1 MRTPYGWRVA
11 HDYALRPPPRQ
22 SEWLDG
28 TYETELEFHRAC
40 RRVRQA
46 LRASQARRLSH
57 PADETTARRK

>member
-11 HDYALRPPPRQ
+11 EDYALRPPTGQ

-28 TYETELEFHRAC
+28 TYETDLDFHKAC

-46 LRASQARRLSH
+46 LRASQVRRQEQKAEKVSR
-57 PADETTARRK
+57 P